1 MKAIGY
7 FLFGF
12 FLFSGSFAVCAQ
24 DADGDVKATLT
35 LGGDKTIYRSGE
47 PIRLILSFT
56 AVKDGYS
63 LNTHA
68 QAPTSSSDEII
79 LSPAAGA
86 FEWAKQYKRTGYF
99 MEDVIHSNNL
109 STAPTKM
116 ELMLNDF
123 VRFEKPGKYSLR
135 MKTRRVSGGNFRQR
149 TLQRVEL
156 ITNEVNFEIREMT
169 PTEEEAEVKR
179 ISDAI
184 DASRD
189 SQTQARAAAELMYL
203 AGDAATTEKI
213 RRFLKP
219 EESLGNYRQQIW
231 LGLFVA
237 RNRQLI
243 VKSFENAVRDASR
256 EPSYQLIS
264 LLSSFRLL
272 DEEEKKP
279 FADEQSRQNRL
290 GEIRQIY
297 VNELIESLPKRAG
310 KNRTATA
317 LTILDNLPRENM
329 PLDVVGR
336 LREIL
341 LKDFDNLPFFVQEK
355 LLGHYWEQM
364 SDSSLADSLEK
375 ILTNPSM
382 RNDYGAHSV
391 SLKRLLELDAA
402 RARPFVIEE
411 IRNQQSYVGVDI
423 LGALPDE
430 FLPEV
435 EDALLAQ
442 IAQAAQGGTGN
453 SHRVSLPK
461 KAQLAARFATAKI
474 YEPLLSIYKNHAD
487 KWLPDAKASL
497 VGYFARHNDAEAA
510 ALVEAEFSKIGS
522 GYYHSFVSNLTA
534 VNYTPKMDELLRRHL
549 DSDDEQQ
556 AATAAYFISK
566 NGNNPK
572 NRELIEKRLERW
584 LEEWKGR
591 TAELDAADYNSKL
604 AAQRMFQIN
613 LVQALINAKAWKLSE
628 AEIERLKQSCSTK
641 ECQRYFPVQK

>member
-12 FLFSGSFAVCAQ
+12 FLFSGSFAICGQ
-24 DADGDVKATLT
+24 DANGDVKATLA
-35 LGGDKTIYRSGE
+35 LGGKTIYRSGE

-56 AVKDGYS
+56 TAKDGYS

-68 QAPTSSSDEII
+68 QAPTSSSDEVI

-99 MEDVIHSNNL
+99 MEDVIHSQKL
-109 STAPTKM
+109 SSEPTKM
-116 ELMLNDF
+116 ELMLNNF
-123 VRFEKPGKYSLR
+123 VRFDKPGKYSLR

-149 TLQRVEL
+149 TFQSVEL

-169 PTEEEAEVKR
+169 PSEEEAEVKR
-179 ISDAI
+179 ISAAI

-189 SQTQARAAAELMYL
+189 SQTQARAASELMYL
-203 AGDAATTEKI
+203 AGDAATMEKI

-219 EESLGNYRQQIW
+219 EESWGNYHQQIW
-231 LGLFVA
+231 YGLFIA
-237 RNRQLI
+237 HNRQLI

-264 LLSSFRLL
+264 LVTSLRLL

-279 FADEQSRQNRL
+279 FADEKSRQLRL
-290 GEIRQIY
+290 DEIRQIY

-310 KNRTATA
+310 KNRSTTA
-317 LTILDNLPRENM
+317 LTILNNLPRENM
-329 PLDVVGR
+329 PLEIVGK

-341 LKDFDNLPFFVQEK
+341 LKDFDNLPFFVQEM
-355 LLGHYWEQM
+355 LLGSYWEQM
-364 SDSSLADSLEK
+364 RDSSLADSLEK
-375 ILTNPSM
+375 ILTNPSL
-382 RNDYGAHSV
+382 RDSYNAHSV

-411 IRNQQSYVGVDI
+411 IRNPQSYVGVDI

-442 IAQAAQGGTGN
+442 IAQAAVAKTGN
-453 SHRVSLPK
+453 SHLVSLPK

-474 YEPLLSIYKNHAD
+474 YEPLLTIYKNHAD
-487 KWLPDAKASL
+487 KWQPDAKASL
-497 VGYFARHNDAEAA
+497 LGYFARHNDAEAS
-510 ALVEAEFSKIGS
+510 ALVEAEFSQFQS
-522 GYYHSFVSNLTA
+522 GYYHSFVSSLTA
-534 VNYTPKMDELLRRHL
+534 VNYTPKMDELLLRHL
-549 DSDDEQQ
+549 NSDDEQQ
-556 AATAAYFISK
+556 AGTAAYFISK

-572 NRELIEKRLERW
+572 NRELLEKRLERW

-591 TAELDAADYNSKL
+591 TAELDAADYSSKL
-604 AAQRMFQIN
+604 AGRRMFQIN
-613 LVQALINAKAWKLSE
+613 LIQALINAKAWKLSE

-641 ECQRYFPVQK
+641 ECQRYFPNQK

>member
-68 QAPTSSSDEII
+68 QAPTSSSDEVI

-109 STAPTKM
+109 STVPTKM
-116 ELMLNDF
+116 ELTLNNF
-123 VRFEKPGKYSLR
+123 VRFDKPGKYSLR

-149 TLQRVEL
+149 TIQSVEL

-169 PTEEEAEVKR
+169 LTEEEAEVKR
-179 ISDAI
+179 ISAAL

-189 SQTQARAAAELMYL
+189 SQTQARAASELMYL
-203 AGDAATTEKI
+203 AGDAATAEKI

-219 EESLGNYRQQIW
+219 EESWGNYHQQIW
-231 LGLFVA
+231 FGLFVS

-272 DEEEKKP
+272 DEEKKP
-279 FADEQSRQNRL
+279 FADEQSRQKRL
-290 GEIRQIY
+290 EEIRQIY
-297 VNELIESLPKRAG
+297 VNELVESLPKRAG
-310 KNRTATA
+310 KNRTTTA
-317 LTILDNLPRENM
+317 LTILNNLPRENM
-329 PLDVVGR
+329 PPEVVNR

-341 LKDFDNLPFFVQEK
+341 LKDFDNLPFFVQEM
-355 LLGHYWEQM
+355 LLGSYWVQM
-364 SDSSLADSLEK
+364 RDSSLADSLEK
-375 ILTNPSM
+375 ILTNPNLRDSY
-382 RNDYGAHSV
+382 NAHSV
-391 SLKRLLELDAA
+391 SLKRLLELDAT

-411 IRNQQSYVGVDI
+411 IRNPQSYVGIDI
-423 LGALPDE
+423 VGALPDE

-442 IAQAAQGGTGN
+442 ITQAAQGGTGN
-453 SHRVSLPK
+453 SHLVLLPK
-461 KAQLAARFATAKI
+461 KAQLAARFGTAKI

-497 VGYFARHNDAEAA
+497 LGYFARHNDAEAA
-510 ALVEAEFSKIGS
+510 TLVEAEFSKIES
-522 GYYHSFVSNLTA
+522 GYYHIFVSNLTA
-534 VNYTPKMDELLRRHL
+534 VNYTPKTDELLRRHL

-591 TAELDAADYNSKL
+591 AAELDAADYNSKL
-604 AAQRMFQIN
+604 AARRMFQIN

-641 ECQRYFPVQK
+641 ECQRYFPIQK